1 MTPDF
6 MRNPR
11 AAALLWL
18 ALLHFAMA
26 ARIDERAIIPDDG
39 VLFELIPSLWRV
51 ALWLTCGAVAL
62 LGATFRRC
70 QTAGFVAVVVMPIER
85 MFGYLWSWG
94 ETYYPAPPPGNPGGI
109 LDALVWLM
117 IVFLILTI
125 SRMGRPHRGSAHAE

>member
-6 MRNPR
+6 MRDPR

-26 ARIDERAIIPDDG
+26 ARIDERAIIPEHG
-39 VLFELIPSLWRV
+39 VLFELMPSALRV